1 MVDTTVGAANCTK
14 GPGGDRS
21 ARGRTEAVAVMR
33 KDRPRLRAVVLV
45 VAAACVLATPLPLPA
60 QPPVRVVAVVQWVS
74 STSMAVMS
82 DHGDS
87 ILIDLMEADQST
99 YRGLRNGDRGIIDGT
114 LAPNRRHVAARDIWH
129 DNNAGAWTQAP

>member
-1 MVDTTVGAANCTK
+1 
-14 GPGGDRS
+14 
-21 ARGRTEAVAVMR
+21 MR
-33 KDRPRLRAVVLV
+33 EHRPRPRAVVLM
-45 VAAACVLATPLPLPA
+45 VAAACVLATALPLPA
-60 QPPVRVVAVVQWVS
+60 QPPVRIVGAVQWVS

-99 YRGLRNGDRGIIDGT
+99 YRALRTGDRVIIDGT
-114 LAPNRRHVAARDIWH
+114 LAPNRRHVIARDIWH